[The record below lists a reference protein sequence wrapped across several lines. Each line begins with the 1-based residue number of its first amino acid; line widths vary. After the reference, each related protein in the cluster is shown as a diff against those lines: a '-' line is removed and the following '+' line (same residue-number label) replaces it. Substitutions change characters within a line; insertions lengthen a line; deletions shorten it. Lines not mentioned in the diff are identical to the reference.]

1 MQRSVM
7 RQELLQLLMMKV
19 HQLLHYHLMLQQ
31 LLKMEVV
38 LLTLTATSSIATYE
52 DITVTVQLQE
62 LQLKEQITSAISD
75 ITISAGST
83 TGTASFTPSNDTLYE
98 NSETAIIDIAVSGG
112 GASESGT
119 QQLTL
124 TITDEALDS
133 GTQATYNSSLASAWL
148 SQTQSFLISE
158 ALVIFKLVVTQVH
171 GKL

>member
-1 MQRSVM
+1 
-7 RQELLQLLMMKV
+7 
-19 HQLLHYHLMLQQ
+19 ML
-31 LLKMEVV
+31 
-38 LLTLTATSSIATYE
+38 
-52 DITVTVQLQE
+52 
-62 LQLKEQITSAISD
+62 ISD

-133 GTQATYNSSLASAWL
+133 GTQATYNSSLASAW
-148 SQTQSFLISE
+148 QSNTEFSNIE
-158 ALVIFKLVVTQVH
+158 ALSSSASSDPSPWETINLHKAW
-171 GKL
+171 GIR